1 MLEDGNRLAKSMAI
15 AIGPTIAPLSYLLI
29 RRYQGAGSC
38 REHEITALRL
48 PRRNELPLLDA
59 TVYAPQMPVRLWIGC
74 EHGSRREPCQPLPC
88 RALTT
93 SAIQPLQRG
102 RGLVLCR
109 TIPPPSIQSSM
120 PEPG

>member
-1 MLEDGNRLAKSMAI
+1 MMEDGNRLAESMAI

-29 RRYQGAGSC
+29 RRYQGAGGC

-59 TVYAPQMPVRLWIGC
+59 TVYAPQMPVRLCIGC
-74 EHGSRREPCQPLPC
+74 EDGSRRQRCQPLPC

-93 SAIQPLQRG
+93 SAIQPKMEFRYFVHDQPDHLALPHHRPIG
-102 RGLVLCR
+102 
-109 TIPPPSIQSSM
+109 
-120 PEPG
+120 